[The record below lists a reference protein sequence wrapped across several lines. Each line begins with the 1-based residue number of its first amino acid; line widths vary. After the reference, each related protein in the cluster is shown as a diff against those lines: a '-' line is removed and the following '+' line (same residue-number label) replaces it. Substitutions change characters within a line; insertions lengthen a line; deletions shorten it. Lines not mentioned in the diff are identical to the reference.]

1 MTVFASANDPSWQ
14 VRRSVAQALAYFPT
28 PRGTTIARQLL
39 ADRSAEVRRAVID
52 SLEGWSLGQSGAVLL
67 TAMAEAPFATRKHA
81 AEQLAR
87 RWPPALEF
95 SSDAPNDRRG
105 EQLTALEETWRK
117 TQLAGEP
124 WAIPMPPNG
133 STGEVAK
140 APNSRRRPWPRH
152 HQVLDNADPLIE
164 MFDQL
169 AAEDVQI
176 RRAAAQR
183 TGGPGYRQPARR
195 GDGHATGRCRYGG
208 NRSARVGANC
218 SRDQR

>member
-1 MTVFASANDPSWQ
+1 MGDLGGDKARTDLQRVLTHEPETIRAGAILALAAAGDDITVFASANDPSWQ

-28 PRGTTIARQLL
+28 PRGGTIARQLL

-105 EQLTALEETWRK
+105 EQLTALE
-117 TQLAGEP
+117 
-124 WAIPMPPNG
+124 
-133 STGEVAK
+133 
-140 APNSRRRPWPRH
+140 
-152 HQVLDNADPLIE
+152 VLGAQD
-164 MFDQL
+164 
-169 AAEDVQI
+169 AAH
-176 RRAAAQR
+176 
-183 TGGPGYRQPARR
+183 GG
-195 GDGHATGRCRYGG
+195 
-208 NRSARVGANC
+208 
-218 SRDQR
+218 